1 MWVCGICFVDLT
13 VPNCLI
19 LLSYVVLLNRG
30 KICIKETLDIFL
42 FCKIETL
49 NYFTVKLISYAC
61 MYIKFLLTKLR
72 DRVIWYF
79 IFVYYVNFCISNIS
93 NYNTKNCSIR
103 K

>member
-1 MWVCGICFVDLT
+1 MF
-13 VPNCLI
+13 
-19 LLSYVVLLNRG
+19 
-30 KICIKETLDIFL
+30 FL

-49 NYFTVKLISYAC
+49 NYLNVKLISYSYAC

-72 DRVIWYF
+72 EIEWIWYF

-93 NYNTKNCSIR
+93 NYNTKYCSIR

>member
-19 LLSYVVLLNRG
+19 LLSYVVLLNHG

-49 NYFTVKLISYAC
+49 NYFNVKLISYSYAC

-72 DRVIWYF
+72 DGVELVFYIRVLCELLYSQ
-79 IFVYYVNFCISNIS
+79 YLEL
-93 NYNTKNCSIR
+93 
-103 K
+103 

>member
-19 LLSYVVLLNRG
+19 LLSYVVLLKRG
-30 KICIKETLDIFL
+30 KICIKETLNVFL

-49 NYFTVKLISYAC
+49 NYFNVKLISYSYAC

-72 DRVIWYF
+72 DRVDLVFY
-79 IFVYYVNFCISNIS
+79 
-93 NYNTKNCSIR
+93 IR
-103 K
+103 VLCELLYSQYLEL